1 MYRHLC
7 EINMEEVT
15 ESRKH
20 IEILTY
26 PDLRFPAYK
35 IPSLLSKNATAI
47 KPQLPPPKC
56 TIKRNA

>member
-1 MYRHLC
+1 
-7 EINMEEVT
+7 MEEVT

-20 IEILTY
+20 IEKLTY

>member
-1 MYRHLC
+1 
-7 EINMEEVT
+7 MEEVT
-15 ESRKH
+15 ESGKH

-26 PDLRFPAYK
+26 PDLRFPEYK